1 MSSTSQ
7 EAALSFVGAVVLI
20 GAGKMGEALLRGW
33 LARGLDPAQIVL
45 FDPAPGPDLLAL
57 AAARQIRLNPALSA
71 VTGTAVLVLAVKPQ
85 IMQDVLPQFVPL
97 TQGGGLV
104 LSIAAGKPIG
114 FLEQYF
120 AGSPIVRAMPNTPA
134 AIGQGITV
142 LYANKAVAAAQQEL
156 AAALMRAVGAV
167 EWIIDEAL
175 MDPVT
180 AVSGSGPAY
189 VFLLIEALARAGEQ
203 AGLDAE
209 LAYRLAQQT
218 VSGAAA
224 LAAQSDVSASVLR
237 ENVTSPGG
245 TTAAALDI
253 LMRPDGLQR
262 LMNSAVLAATQRS
275 RELAQ

>member
-1 MSSTSQ
+1 MSSTSR
-7 EAALSFVGAVVLI
+7 EAGLSIAGAVVLI

-45 FDPAPGPDLLAL
+45 FEPAPGPDLLAL
-57 AAARQIRLNPALSA
+57 AAAQHIRINPALSA

-85 IMQDVLPQFVPL
+85 VMQDVLPQFVPL
-97 TQGGGLV
+97 TQGGALV
-104 LSIAAGKPIG
+104 LSIAAGKPIR

-142 LYANKAVAAAQQEL
+142 LCANAAAPAPQQDL

-167 EWIIDEAL
+167 EWIPDEAM

-189 VFLLIEALARAGEQ
+189 VFLLIEALAHAGEQ
-203 AGLDAE
+203 AGLDAA
-209 LAYRLAQQT
+209 LSYRLAQQT

-224 LAAQSDVSASVLR
+224 LAAQSDLPASVLR

-262 LMNSAVLAATQRS
+262 LMNAAVLAATQRS